1 MASPLKT
8 GLRILQCST
17 YWNGIIKEYWLATLR
32 KNNISKTVN
41 KLIWIWFQNS
51 PGQVKLKK
59 VMLTACKVVS
69 MLIRISF
76 RKFKTMYKAIG
87 PKKIKQISQRLAR
100 AIKWLY
106 SKINQ
111 NKYGMDIKKYQVKK
125 IIQKII

>member
-17 YWNGIIKEYWLATLR
+17 YWNGIIKEYRLATLR